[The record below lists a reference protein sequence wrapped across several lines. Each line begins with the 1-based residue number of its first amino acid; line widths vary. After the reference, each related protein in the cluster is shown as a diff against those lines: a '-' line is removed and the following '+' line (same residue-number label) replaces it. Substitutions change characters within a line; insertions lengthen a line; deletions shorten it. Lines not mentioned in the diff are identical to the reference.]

1 MSVEADGTV
10 FIVDVDD
17 AFRDSLCW
25 LLESAGHRVVA
36 YAAAENFLTAYEPDQ
51 AGCLVLDI
59 RMPGMNGLELQDELK
74 RRELTLPIVFVTGH
88 GDVPMAV
95 SAVKKG
101 AAEFIE
107 KPFNDRAFLGLIEK
121 ALKLDA
127 AQRRE
132 QTRIMTVTD
141 RLE

>member
-10 FIVDVDD
+10 FIVDDDD

-107 KPFNDRAFLGLIEK
+107 
-121 ALKLDA
+121 
-127 AQRRE
+127 
-132 QTRIMTVTD
+132 
-141 RLE
+141 

>member
-10 FIVDVDD
+10 FIVDDDD

-127 AQRRE
+127 AQRRAKAA
-132 QTRIMTVTD
+132 
-141 RLE
+141 